1 MGGAVVGEAKVI
13 GCYGR
18 SCSGRGY
25 QIKDHEAIK
34 PKIKRSFCTELK
46 MIF

>member
-1 MGGAVVGEAKVI
+1 MGGAVVGEAVI

-25 QIKDHEAIK
+25 QIKDQEI
-34 PKIKRSFCTELK
+34 INFCTELK
-46 MIF
+46 VIF